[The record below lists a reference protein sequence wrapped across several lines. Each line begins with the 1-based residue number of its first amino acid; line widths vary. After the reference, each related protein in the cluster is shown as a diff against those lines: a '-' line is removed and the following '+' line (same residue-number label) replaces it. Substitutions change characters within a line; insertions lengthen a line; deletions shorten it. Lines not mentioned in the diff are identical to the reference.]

1 MHIDF
6 RSLPGGA
13 DLSGV
18 FCNKGVEVRQ
28 LELEDD
34 AGTYAAIA
42 LCGRVR
48 AHDGACVVLPGPDEI
63 DGEEVA
69 AAFIID
75 LMLEQGQI

>member
-1 MHIDF
+1 MEIQF
-6 RSLPGGA
+6 RDLPGGR

-28 LELEDD
+28 YELEDE
-34 AGTYAAIA
+34 GTYAAIA

-63 DGEEVA
+63 DGEEIA